1 MIRIISNN
9 GKTNI
14 GGWHDSF
21 HTVKIFNACRALN
34 SLYGKNSHSL
44 DFSDSYGGINDY
56 VLNLLIPV
64 LKEKEMEMVK
74 TNSYADILGFIPNR
88 ALKFTGFHKLMV
100 GGYEYDF
107 MGHSFVQ
114 VEFKEIIEH
123 MLAVGE

>member
-9 GKTNI
+9 GNTNI

-21 HTVKIFNACRALN
+21 HAVKIFKACYALN

-44 DFSDSYGGINDY
+44 DFSDSYGGIDDH
-56 VLNLLIPV
+56 VLGLLTPV
-64 LKEKEMEMVK
+64 LASKEVKMVK
-74 TNSYADILGFIPNR
+74 TNSYVDMPGFEPNR

-107 MGHSFVQ
+107 MGYSFVQ
-114 VEFKEIIEH
+114 VEFKEIIAH
-123 MLAVGE
+123 MLAVGT